1 MCMHGGSNIMQ
12 KKEDIYVHLLNKICD
27 KIGKTALKNIE
38 QQYTAIVN
46 NLIEMAYKDHLTKL
60 FNRRYFEEELGKEIC
75 RFERYG
81 YIFSICM
88 MDING
93 FKQINDTYGH
103 LKGDEILKYFA
114 NILIENSRTSD
125 ILCRWGG
132 DEFAVILPH
141 TPFNKIEPYIKKI
154 LSATKTPLDEIQTT
168 ISIGTTSIRLN
179 DNKNSLLERADEAL
193 YKAKKDKS
201 LFYIL

>member
-1 MCMHGGSNIMQ
+1 MQ
-12 KKEDIYVHLLNKICD
+12 KQEDVYAQLLNKICD
-27 KIGKTALKNIE
+27 KIGKSALKNIE

-75 RFERYG
+75 RFERYD
-81 YIFSICM
+81 YIFSLCI

-103 LKGDEILKYFA
+103 LKGDEILKHFGD
-114 NILIENSRTSD
+114 ILIKNSRNSD
-125 ILCRWGG
+125 IVCRWGK

-141 TPFNKIEPYIKKI
+141 TPFNKIELYIKKI
-154 LSATKTPLDEIQTT
+154 LSAIKTPVQEFS
-168 ISIGTTSIRLN
+168 ISAAIGATSIRLN

-193 YKAKKDKS
+193 YRAKKDKS
-201 LFYIL
+201 LYCIL

>member
-1 MCMHGGSNIMQ
+1 MQ
-12 KKEDIYVHLLNKICD
+12 KQEDIYVHLLNKICD
-27 KIGKTALKNIE
+27 KISKTALKNIE
-38 QQYTAIVN
+38 QQYATIVN

-81 YIFSICM
+81 HIFSLCM

-103 LKGDEILKYFA
+103 LKGDEILKYVA
-114 NILIENSRTSD
+114 NTLIENSRTSD

-141 TPFNKIEPYIKKI
+141 TTFNKIEPYIKKI
-154 LSATKTPLDEIQTT
+154 LSAIKTPIDEIL
-168 ISIGTTSIRLN
+168 ISTAIGATSIRLN
-179 DNKNSLLERADEAL
+179 DNKNSILERTDEAL
-193 YKAKKDKS
+193 YKAKKEKS
-201 LFYIL
+201 LFYIV

>member
-1 MCMHGGSNIMQ
+1 MQ
-12 KKEDIYVHLLNKICD
+12 KKEDIYVHLLNNICD
-27 KIGKTALKNIE
+27 KIGKTKLKSIE
-38 QQYTAIVN
+38 QQYATIVN

-81 YIFSICM
+81 HIFSLCM

-103 LKGDEILKYFA
+103 LKGDEILKYVA
-114 NILIENSRTSD
+114 NTLIENSRTSD

-141 TPFNKIEPYIKKI
+141 TTFNKIEPYIKKI
-154 LSATKTPLDEIQTT
+154 LSAIKTPIDEIL
-168 ISIGTTSIRLN
+168 ISTAIGATSIRLN
-179 DNKNSLLERADEAL
+179 DDKDSLLERADEAL
-193 YKAKKDKS
+193 YKAKKDES

>member
-1 MCMHGGSNIMQ
+1 MRGGSNIMQ
-12 KKEDIYVHLLNKICD
+12 KKEDIYVHLLNNICD

-60 FNRRYFEEELGKEIC
+60 FNRRYFEEELGKEIY

-114 NILIENSRTSD
+114 NVLIENSRTSD

-132 DEFAVILPH
+132 DEFAIILPH
-141 TPFNKIEPYIKKI
+141 TTFNKIEPYAKKI
-154 LSATKTPLDEIQTT
+154 LSATKTSIDEIQIS
-168 ISIGTTSIRLN
+168 ISIGATSIRLN

-193 YKAKKDKS
+193 YKAKKNRF
-201 LFYIL
+201 FYIL

>member
-1 MCMHGGSNIMQ
+1 MQ
-12 KKEDIYVHLLNKICD
+12 KKEDIYVHILNKICD

-81 YIFSICM
+81 YIFSICI

-141 TPFNKIEPYIKKI
+141 TLFNKIEPYIKKI
-154 LSATKTPLDEIQTT
+154 LSAIKTPIDEIHTAV
-168 ISIGTTSIRLN
+168 SIGATSIRLN

-193 YKAKKDKS
+193 YKAKKIKP